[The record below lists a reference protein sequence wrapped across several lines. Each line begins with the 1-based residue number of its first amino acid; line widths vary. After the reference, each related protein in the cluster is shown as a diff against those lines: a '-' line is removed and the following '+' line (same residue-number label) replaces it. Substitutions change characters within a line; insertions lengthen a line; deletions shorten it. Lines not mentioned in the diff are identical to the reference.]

1 MDKKGHLMPSY
12 SLGRIIERAISR
24 CPPKQIFP
32 ERPGDYRGMLL
43 GAPWRTALAAMTSM
57 VSQWHSHGDV
67 PPRRSERDR
76 QRGLPTWQL
85 I

>member
-12 SLGRIIERAISR
+12 SLGRSIERAISR

-43 GAPWRTALAAMTSM
+43 GAFNVAVLNGIHTVTCRLGGQSATGSVAFQPGS
-57 VSQWHSHGDV
+57 
-67 PPRRSERDR
+67 
-76 QRGLPTWQL
+76 
-85 I
+85 